1 MAQQNRK
8 PGDVV
13 HIRTVLDGV
22 LRSCRSDDDV
32 DMIQVW
38 RLWKSAVGEVIAE
51 NTRPAA
57 FKGRLLL
64 VHAASSAYI
73 HQLQFLKAD
82 LIARLN
88 DALGRN
94 LVADMTFKIGP
105 VDPPRAKT

>member
-1 MAQQNRK
+1 MARKNRK
-8 PGDVV
+8 SGEVV
-13 HIRTVLDGV
+13 HIKNVLDGV
-22 LRSCRSDDDV
+22 LRSCRSDDEV

-38 RLWKSAVGEVIAE
+38 RLWNTAVGEVIGE

-88 DALGRN
+88 EALGRD
-94 LVADMTFKIGP
+94 LVADIKFKIGP
-105 VDPPRAKT
+105 VDRPGKKG